1 MHIGSTEFLEI
12 IAQQGRYLL
21 LERAVPRGRLKR
33 DMITIKEHDGRDL
46 VLGVEG
52 YTSGP
57 VELPIPIFE
66 DFIRTNLVAQDG
78 PENMEQGTVFRLT
91 ESGLKRGSARFE
103 ASEIDHAALT
113 REIIARYPNILK
125 ALAE

>member
-1 MHIGSTEFLEI
+1 MHIGSTEFLGI

-33 DMITIKEHDGRDL
+33 DMITIKEYDGRDL
-46 VLGVEG
+46 VLRAPG

-66 DFIRTNLVAQDG
+66 DFVRASLVAQDG
-78 PENMEQGTVFRLT
+78 PEDMEHGTVFRLT
-91 ESGLKRGSARFE
+91 EGGLKRGEARLQ
-103 ASEIDHAALT
+103 AGEIDHAALT
-113 REIIARYPNILK
+113 REIIARYPHILK

>member
-46 VLGVEG
+46 VLGVEAHHRPG
-52 YTSGP
+52 RAAHP
-57 VELPIPIFE
+57 
-66 DFIRTNLVAQDG
+66 DF
-78 PENMEQGTVFRLT
+78 
-91 ESGLKRGSARFE
+91 
-103 ASEIDHAALT
+103 
-113 REIIARYPNILK
+113 
-125 ALAE
+125 

>member
-46 VLGVEG
+46 VLKARGCS
-52 YTSGP
+52 SGP

-66 DFIRTNLVAQDG
+66 DFIRANLVAQDG
-78 PENMEQGTVFRLT
+78 PEDMEHGTVFRLT
-91 ESGLKRGSARFE
+91 EGGLTRGSARLE
-103 ASEIDHAALT
+103 ASEIDQAALT